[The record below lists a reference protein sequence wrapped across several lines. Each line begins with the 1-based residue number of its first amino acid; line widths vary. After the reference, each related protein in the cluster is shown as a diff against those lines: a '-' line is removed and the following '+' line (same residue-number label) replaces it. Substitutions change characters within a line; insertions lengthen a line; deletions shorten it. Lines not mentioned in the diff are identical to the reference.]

1 MVSKQKDNFTEKRF
15 LSSYIGK
22 KGIGSGNAYRTT
34 CLPPMSEKLH
44 RRNDARGDEQMSNYE
59 IPYWKKYTLSI
70 EEAAAYFRIGEGK
83 LRKLVSENPNAEY
96 LLWNGNRVQ
105 IKRERFERFVDTLSA
120 I

>member
-1 MVSKQKDNFTEKRF
+1 MAE
-15 LSSYIGK
+15 
-22 KGIGSGNAYRTT
+22 KGIGSGNAYRAT
-34 CLPPMSEKLH
+34 CLPPMSEELTEKK
-44 RRNDARGDEQMSNYE
+44 NDARGDEQMSNYE